1 MGFHFDFFSLIS
13 DVLTMLSGLLGRLRR
28 SLRYG
33 DVRLK
38 HIALLVLLICLY
50 LYLTNDTP
58 SPSSVFVVARP
69 NPDNTDQLLSLQA
82 EIGYLRKKL
91 AKCSNSVTGTL
102 ANSKI
107 EHFTPMYV
115 ITPTYTR
122 AVQKAELTRL
132 ASVFVMVPNLHWII
146 VEDSPAKT
154 NLGKT

>member
-1 MGFHFDFFSLIS
+1 MIFSLIS
-13 DVLTMLSGLLGRLRR
+13 DVPTMLLGLLGQLRR
-28 SLRYG
+28 SLRHG
-33 DVRLK
+33 DVRMK
-38 HIALLVLLICLY
+38 HILLLVLLICLY

-58 SPSSVFVVARP
+58 SSSVFVVARP

-91 AKCSNSVTGTL
+91 AKCSNSVTGSL

-107 EHFTPMYV
+107 EHFTPIYV

-154 NLGKT
+154 NLGETSEVLL